1 LFSLVRNPLQ
11 HQALVQNAVLRHS
24 RMFSLIS
31 ASTVVFD
38 REFGGRFQE
47 NSMAGKLKPSMSNR
61 NEAW

>member
-1 LFSLVRNPLQ
+1 
-11 HQALVQNAVLRHS
+11 
-24 RMFSLIS
+24 MFSLIS

-61 NEAW
+61 TKPGKYADGDGLYLRIPPADGPVRPS

>member
-1 LFSLVRNPLQ
+1 
-11 HQALVQNAVLRHS
+11 
-24 RMFSLIS
+24 MFSLIS